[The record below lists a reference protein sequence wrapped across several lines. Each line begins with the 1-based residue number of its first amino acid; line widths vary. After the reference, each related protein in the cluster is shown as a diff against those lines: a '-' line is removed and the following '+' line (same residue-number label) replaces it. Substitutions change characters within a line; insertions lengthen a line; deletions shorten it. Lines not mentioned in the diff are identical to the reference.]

1 MSDCKIYPADTVD
14 IYGNVWETVGEN
26 IRNGM
31 FGENVKCGY
40 VNINKGNIT
49 STDFTITD
57 ILPSS
62 FRINNVNAF
71 LVFKE
76 IVKLGGVNVTIANL
90 NNYTMIRNTQD
101 FKGVI
106 ATIKIIYKEIR

>member
-57 ILPSS
+57 ILTNS
-62 FRINNVNAF
+62 FKINNVNVF
-71 LVFKE
+71 LVFPE
-76 IVKLGGVNVTIANL
+76 NIISGVVNTTIANS
-90 NNYTMIRNTQD
+90 TKFSTIRNNQD
-101 FKGVI
+101 LNGVD
-106 ATIKIIYKEIR
+106 ATIKIIYKEVR